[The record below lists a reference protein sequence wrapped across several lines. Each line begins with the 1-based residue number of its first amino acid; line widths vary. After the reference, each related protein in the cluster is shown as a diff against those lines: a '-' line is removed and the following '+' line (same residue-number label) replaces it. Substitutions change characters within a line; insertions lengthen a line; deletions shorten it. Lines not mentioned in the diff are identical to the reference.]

1 MCEYLIPLDLV
12 FPIAGL
18 RVVGKALCFI
28 RTDCGSFRRGKSTGL
43 TIDSIRSEMEPDVI
57 LPYSLQNL

>member
-28 RTDCGSFRRGKSTGL
+28 RTDCGRVFYVETRSMAGELAACLGNEELNST
-43 TIDSIRSEMEPDVI
+43 R
-57 LPYSLQNL
+57 